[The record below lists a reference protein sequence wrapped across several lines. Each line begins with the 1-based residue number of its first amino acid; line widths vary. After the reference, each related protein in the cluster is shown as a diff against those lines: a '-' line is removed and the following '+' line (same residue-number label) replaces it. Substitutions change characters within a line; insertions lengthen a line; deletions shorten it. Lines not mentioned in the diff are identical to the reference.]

1 MARSKVVELTA
12 EKIEKLKAWYA
23 AKNNADAFKDSEFQL
38 RTQVVNEAGFT
49 ADKLEGSETISLQN
63 WPGWKLQAKKV
74 QTYKLEYVATV
85 AFLNALGPLNGE
97 LANKI
102 VKWEP
107 VLSESTY
114 KKELLPWIASLDASD
129 PAIQNLRTLLAAA
142 LTVKPGAVQ
151 LVLIQATTEEPA
163 SPDVQATS

>member
-1 MARSKVVELTA
+1 MARAKVVELTA

-23 AKNNADAFKDSEFQL
+23 AKSSADAFKDSEFQL
-38 RTQVVNEAGFT
+38 RTQVVSEAGFT
-49 ADKLEGSETISLQN
+49 ADKVTGSETISLQN

-74 QTYKLEYVATV
+74 QTYKLERDTTI
-85 AFLNALGPLNGE
+85 AFLNALGPLNVE

-107 VLSESTY
+107 VLSESIY
-114 KKELLPWIASLDASD
+114 KNELLPWIASLDVND
-129 PAIQNLRTLLAAA
+129 PTVQNLRALLAAA

-151 LVLIQATTEEPA
+151 LALLPPTEEPA
-163 SPDVQATS
+163 SPEVQATS